1 MADPLT
7 EAENLCQQTLQAL
20 ETQTRGASETIEP
33 LRKSLQSLLSVIAE
47 SKRKVMVRSAQG
59 QKLAQE
65 IRDNASK
72 LYDVTKL
79 PRPEGKGVDELGSRL
94 ASVEGS
100 VTKLKIYW
108 QSFEYATT

>member
-7 EAENLCQQTLQAL
+7 EAESLCQKTLQAL
-20 ETQTRGASETIEP
+20 ETQTSGVSETIEP
-33 LRKSLQSLLSVIAE
+33 LRKSLQGLMPVIAE

-72 LYDVTKL
+72 LYDIARL
-79 PRPEGKGVDELGSRL
+79 PRPEGKEVDELGSRL

-100 VTKLKIYW
+100 VRKLKIYW